1 MAPQILPPLRL
12 IRKQATNPKHQEF
25 KIVRPAITL
34 QVLPPLRLKRKQTI
48 NPKYQE
54 FKIVEPLIAPQVL
67 PPLRLKRKRSR
78 YQEFKICESGPAAKS
93 SKCEE
98 TSDLSVYTE
107 SNEKKTVVNTDEKN
121 NGKPEY
127 GDPGQGEPGLREP
140 KQGRPE
146 QGQPGQGEPD
156 QREPD
161 CVFKTRH
168 YDDEKHD
175 GEPKQGEPEQWEP
188 EQGVPEQGEP
198 KQEEPNQREPDCVFK
213 TRQYYDQG
221 VLVTEWDFCPYS
233 KIEEKIKND
242 LVSQGKECNSV
253 NIMKYVEKTCNPIA
267 YEELCKRRFGSTF

>member
-25 KIVRPAITL
+25 KIVQPAIAH
-34 QVLPPLRLKRKQTI
+34 QVLPPLRLIRKQTI

-78 YQEFKICESGPAAKS
+78 YQEFKISESGPPDKRSKS
-93 SKCEE
+93 EE
-98 TSDLSVYTE
+98 TNDSSINTD
-107 SNEKKTVVNTDEKN
+107 SNEKKAFVDNT
-121 NGKPEY
+121 
-127 GDPGQGEPGLREP
+127 
-140 KQGRPE
+140 
-146 QGQPGQGEPD
+146 
-156 QREPD
+156 
-161 CVFKTRH
+161 
-168 YDDEKHD
+168 DEKHD
-175 GEPKQGEPEQWEP
+175 GEPALGELEQGEPEHEKTSGLSVYAETNEKKAVVVNTDEKHVGEP
-188 EQGVPEQGEP
+188 EHEDFNHREP
-198 KQEEPNQREPDCVFK
+198 DRREPDCVFK

-221 VLVTEWDFCPYS
+221 VMVTEYDFCPYS